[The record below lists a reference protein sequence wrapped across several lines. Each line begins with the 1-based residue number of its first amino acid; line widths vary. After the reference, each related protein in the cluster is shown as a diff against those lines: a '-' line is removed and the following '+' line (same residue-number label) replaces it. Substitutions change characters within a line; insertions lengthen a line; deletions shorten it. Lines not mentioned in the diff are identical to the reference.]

1 MAKYRISLTV
11 SADVD
16 ASDREEARAALDRTV
31 EGTAHN
37 WSVALGPLLEKVKA
51 EKRVEQLS
59 DCCNAV
65 IVS

>member
-1 MAKYRISLTV
+1 MAKYKISLTV

-16 ASDREEARAALDRTV
+16 ASDQEKAWAVLDRAM
-31 EGTAHN
+31 EGTVQS
-37 WSVALGPLLEKVKA
+37 WDVVLGGPGGMKIER
-51 EKRVEQLS
+51 RVEQLS